1 MRIISG
7 EHRGRKLFAPEG
19 DETRPTSD
27 RVKEALFNIISARV
41 YGSVVLDMFSGSGA
55 LALEALSRGAEY
67 AVLCDMSPKAC
78 AVISRN
84 IEGCRME
91 NRAKLIRG
99 DCIAALSRL
108 DRQFDLVF
116 MDPPYRLHDI
126 YCKALTELKRT
137 DRLKNDA
144 LIVMEHEAAFDLTA
158 VPEGFAVTDKR
169 NYKDTCITFCTYTK
183 KED

>member
-27 RVKEALFNIISARV
+27 RVKEALFNIITGRV
-41 YGSVVLDMFSGSGA
+41 YDSVVLDMFSGSGS
-55 LALEALSRGAEY
+55 LALEALSRGAQS

-78 AVISRN
+78 AVIARN
-84 IEGCRME
+84 IEACRMTD
-91 NRAKLIRG
+91 RARLIKG
-99 DCIAALSRL
+99 DCISALSRL
-108 DRQFDLVF
+108 DKQFDLVF

-126 YCKALTELKRT
+126 YFKALSALAAEKRLT
-137 DRLKNDA
+137 NGA
-144 LIVMEHEAAFDLTA
+144 LIVMEHEASFDLCD
-158 VPEGFAVTDKR
+158 VPEGFTVTDKR
-169 NYKDTCITFCTYTK
+169 NYKDTCITFCTYMK